1 MKTAQRTTVSLRQL
15 TALVSITVLSACG
28 AFTKETITP
37 LPKAH
42 AHNDYLHDRPL
53 LDALDHGF
61 CSVEADVHLVDGEL
75 LVAHDLDK
83 TDRSRTL
90 QSLYLDPLLA
100 RSRSNGGRVYP
111 DGPEFTLLIDFKS
124 DGAETYRVLQGVLE
138 AYIEMLTEF
147 DGNIKTQRA
156 VSVIISGNRPVELIN
171 ADTIRH
177 VAIDGR
183 PADLDA
189 NPPASLY
196 PLISQNWT
204 ALFEWRGEPGAFS
217 ENERAKLRSLVD
229 RAHGQ
234 GRRIRLWATPES
246 PKVWQELEAAGID
259 HINTDRLED
268 LQKFLLQETPEAAA
282 R

>member
-1 MKTAQRTTVSLRQL
+1 VKAPHSTAAGLKQL
-15 TALVSITVLSACG
+15 AALVAITVASACG
-28 AFTKETITP
+28 SVTEETITP
-37 LPKAH
+37 LPQAH

-61 CSVEADVHLVDGEL
+61 CSVEADVHLVGGAL

-83 TDRSRTL
+83 TDPSRTL

-100 RSRSNGGRVYP
+100 RAKSNDGRVYP

-124 DGAETYRVLQGVLE
+124 DGAETYRVLQQVLE
-138 AYIEMLTEF
+138 PYIEMLTEF
-147 DGNIKTQRA
+147 DGNIKSPRA
-156 VSVIISGNRPVELIN
+156 VSVIISGNRPVDLISAN
-171 ADTIRH
+171 TVRH

-183 PADLDA
+183 PVDLDDD
-189 NPPASLY
+189 PPASLY

-217 ENERAKLRSLVD
+217 ENERVKLRSLVD
-229 RAHGQ
+229 RAHSQ

-246 PKVWQELEAAGID
+246 PVVWQELEAAGID
-259 HINTDRLED
+259 HINTDHLED
-268 LQKFLLQETPEAAA
+268 LQNFLLHETPETAA